1 MEGTS
6 EEGLEHS
13 KGAGGEAKA
22 GRLSPSGSESRQ
34 REGRKPPSRP
44 ACFGKHMVDRE

>member
-13 KGAGGEAKA
+13 KGAGGKAKVVA
-22 GRLSPSGSESRQ
+22 DRSSPPESESQQWVASGSQAER
-34 REGRKPPSRP
+34 G
-44 ACFGKHMVDRE
+44 